1 MSVIRR
7 ATSGEVR
14 PCPAANGGDTLKLSY
29 ELWRLIAV
37 KDERRSTWELVG
49 QFPNARAARRKIHE
63 LAGPNIVS
71 PEEDLYWYEDAA
83 GTHTFRI
90 EAARAP
96 EGG

>member
-1 MSVIRR
+1 MLP
-7 ATSGEVR
+7 R
-14 PCPAANGGDTLKLSY
+14 PVANGGIPLKLTY
-29 ELWRLIAV
+29 ELWRLVAV

-63 LAGPNIVS
+63 LAGPSIVS

-90 EAARAP
+90 EAARIP
-96 EGG
+96 EGD